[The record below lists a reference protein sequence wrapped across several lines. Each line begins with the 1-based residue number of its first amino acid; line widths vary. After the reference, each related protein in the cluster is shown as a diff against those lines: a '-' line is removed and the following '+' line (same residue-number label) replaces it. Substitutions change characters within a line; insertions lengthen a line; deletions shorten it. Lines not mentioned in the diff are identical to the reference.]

1 MVFYMDGPY
10 ERLRFGDILKDF
22 LTISIT
28 INDPVPELQKA
39 KAKFEISADH
49 YVLMSPCCS
58 IEDNIIMLC
67 PLIPIKPVYLKN
79 PYFADD
85 MTRINKKVPPEKRLP
100 PDKWEK
106 LSEENRQSMEN
117 KGPDFANVEVFIFP
131 YHPSLPANDL
141 EYKKQPYPDMPYMI
155 DFRRIFSVKC
165 DKIDRE
171 QKKIPV
177 EAKVLELTP
186 NARKCLRDKI
196 SFFFYRTAEEDLPFL
211 E

>member
-85 MTRINKKVPPEKRLP
+85 MRGGSVSLDNRKRFLSG
-100 PDKWEK
+100 K
-106 LSEENRQSMEN
+106 LLVHAATWV
-117 KGPDFANVEVFIFP
+117 GG
-131 YHPSLPANDL
+131 
-141 EYKKQPYPDMPYMI
+141 
-155 DFRRIFSVKC
+155 
-165 DKIDRE
+165 
-171 QKKIPV
+171 
-177 EAKVLELTP
+177 KVLQ
-186 NARKCLRDKI
+186 
-196 SFFFYRTAEEDLPFL
+196 
-211 E
+211 